1 MPVTKCVVL
10 LGTLALG
17 ASMSAGQQLRPS
29 ESQANRWQA
38 DMDRFAE
45 ADAQQTPPADAVLF
59 VGSSSIRLWNLDRW
73 FPGETTINRGFGG
86 SQICDST
93 HFAEQIVVSYQPRV
107 IVFYAGD
114 NDIAAGKSP
123 QQVHVDFRAFVDKV
137 RASLPDTPLVFIA
150 IKPSIARWKLRDA
163 MQEANWLIAEDC
175 AADESLT
182 FVDVWPA
189 MLDEEGEPR
198 AELFRSDG
206 LHLNTA
212 GYKLWTELLAPALTA
227 AHAAAP

>member
-1 MPVTKCVVL
+1 M
-10 LGTLALG
+10 
-17 ASMSAGQQLRPS
+17 
-29 ESQANRWQA
+29 
-38 DMDRFAE
+38 
-45 ADAQQTPPADAVLF
+45 
-59 VGSSSIRLWNLDRW
+59 
-73 FPGETTINRGFGG
+73 
-86 SQICDST
+86 
-93 HFAEQIVVSYQPRV
+93 
-107 IVFYAGD
+107 
-114 NDIAAGKSP
+114 
-123 QQVHVDFRAFVDKV
+123 HVDFRAFVDKV

-212 GYKLWTELLAPALTA
+212 GYKLWTERLPPGLTA
-227 AHAAAP
+227 AQAAAP